1 MLTLKA
7 PIEIKSRTDFIKDRE
22 SFNERITGNYA
33 LMGMEIGPEELLH
46 IVTTPPEIY
55 VAEGEM
61 TTVAGNTVINSRNE
75 EKLNIINNALNR
87 ILVSVD
93 TPLTYQDRTY
103 ITDVLYKLGI
113 RDDRK
118 FMNEVRRIFNETQ
131 LTDRFLN
138 DYFIQS
144 LDDNAEEVRRE
155 TLELSREIVERGL
168 SDLFTVKE
176 NYLGEEIMQRLQT
189 GAIYQIVANF
199 NRSVHDSRIEGDQYH
214 ISEQENTAKQL
225 LINNFLN
232 TMEREG
238 AEIIL
243 REEGEGYIPG
253 EEEGTETERLT
264 ERYTEGGRE
273 IERRES
279 RYDRESST
287 RSERETVS
295 DRERLL
301 RSEELIFKEEA
312 AAGPEGDTAS
322 GEEIREKVESL
333 EERERIR
340 EREELRE
347 RSERERIL
355 SESREAE
362 REEIRSE
369 LVYREGESPSAEEA
383 PEDAERERI
392 SPPGTEER
400 ERVRERETIERLRER
415 LLSSEEVPVTESR
428 FRERTELIYREEG
441 RSAEGESP
449 AEIAVSRDYRE
460 LIRYRSDNIY
470 ERELTEERSR
480 EVPVTEEVTAAV
492 FMDMV
497 KNLYRSG
504 YERIRQGDSWFDI
517 RNVLFRSSENTFNR
531 VSFQAD
537 SSYYDMDIT
546 DYRLEAPVNI
556 ENLEETEVEG
566 DVYEGSTIEN
576 NIRQLTRINEKN
588 IKNLERYQQMM
599 EVLRATE
606 RTGRKEGGRDRT
618 RRDALRA
625 LEGNE
630 DIRELFTEEDE
641 QREERRERVFHEIER
656 LFPDNTREVFNIIER
671 YLENPG
677 EAGKYAGVINNNL
690 AEAAEEIRKF
700 QERAESREI
709 ETVVDTDITGE
720 ELVFRRNESL
730 TQEDIEEAVNNIRN
744 NTSRTRETI
753 ENNEVIR
760 ERQNET
766 VKVVNTQTERF
777 SMQQLDD
784 ITDMV
789 NRGVKSQMNTIS
801 EQVLQ
806 KLEKRLRNEKSRRG
820 I

>member
-55 VAEGEM
+55 IAEGEM

-75 EKLNIINNALNR
+75 EKLSIINNALNR

-138 DYFIQS
+138 DFFIQS

-199 NRSVHDSRIEGDQYH
+199 NRSVHDSRIEGNQYH

-287 RSERETVS
+287 RTDRETVS
-295 DRERLL
+295 DRERILE
-301 RSEELIFKEEA
+301 SEELIYREEA
-312 AAGPEGDTAS
+312 ASGTEEEAVS

-333 EERERIR
+333 EERERLR

-347 RSERERIL
+347 RSERERVL

-383 PEDAERERI
+383 REDADREGI
-392 SPPGTEER
+392 SPSGTEER

-415 LLSSEEVPVTESR
+415 LLSSEEIPVTESR

-441 RSAEGESP
+441 RTAEGESP
-449 AEIAVSRDYRE
+449 EESAVFRDFRE

-470 ERELTEERSR
+470 ERELMEERST
-480 EVPVTEEVTAAV
+480 EIPVTEEVTAAV

-517 RNVLFRSSENTFNR
+517 RNMLFRSSENTFNR

-537 SSYYDMDIT
+537 STYSETDIT
-546 DYRLEAPVNI
+546 DYRFEAPVNI
-556 ENLEETEVEG
+556 ENREETEVEG

-588 IKNLERYQQMM
+588 VKNLERYQQMM
-599 EVLRATE
+599 EVLRAAE
-606 RTGRKEGGRDRT
+606 RPERREGGRDRT
-618 RRDALRA
+618 RKDALRA

-630 DIRELFTEEDE
+630 DIRELFTEEDD
-641 QREERRERVFHEIER
+641 QSEERRERVFHEIER

-677 EAGKYAGVINNNL
+677 EAEKYAGVINNNL
-690 AEAAEEIRKF
+690 AEAAEEIRRF